1 MLQKS
6 TVRCADNPC
15 TGAGKYGTVS
25 APNLHGRTRT
35 ASMLR
40 AASPPTENLALSRT
54 MIAHLS
60 GTLLA
65 KDTSTVVVDVHGVG
79 YEVHCSSRT
88 SDSLP
93 SLGGSVVLHIHTS
106 VREDAI
112 TLYGFSDSSE
122 KRLFLLL
129 NTVSGVGPKLA
140 LAILSGLEPAALCTA
155 VSLKDIRRLTSVPGV
170 GKKTAERL
178 CMELAEKV
186 SACTP
191 VHGAPAA
198 SVPPVSEGFALHD
211 AASALMNLGYAPE
224 TAWQA
229 VRTVQRTDPVA
240 AAAMSVG
247 ELLRAALRTLA

>member
-1 MLQKS
+1 MGMDLRS
-6 TVRCADNPC
+6 P
-15 TGAGKYGTVS
+15 S
-25 APNLHGRTRT
+25 AP
-35 ASMLR
+35 
-40 AASPPTENLALSRT
+40 

-65 KDTSTVVVDVHGVG
+65 QDTASAVVDVHGVG
-79 YEVHCSSRT
+79 YEVHISSRT

-93 SLGGSVVLHIHTS
+93 PLGEHIALHIHTS

-112 TLYGFSDSSE
+112 TLYGFPDNAE

-140 LAILSGLEPAALCTA
+140 LAILSGLGPADLCA
-155 VSLKDIRRLTSVPGV
+155 AISLKDMRRLTGLPGV

-178 CMELAEKV
+178 CMELVEKV
-186 SACTP
+186 RGFVPLPSTP
-191 VHGAPAA
+191 VA
-198 SVPPVSEGFALHD
+198 SPPPISEGFAMQD
-211 AASALMNLGYAPE
+211 AASALINLGYSQE

-229 VRTVQRTDPVA
+229 LRTVQRADPTA

-247 ELLRAALRTLA
+247 DLLRAALRSLA

>member
-1 MLQKS
+1 MGMHL
-6 TVRCADNPC
+6 RFP
-15 TGAGKYGTVS
+15 
-25 APNLHGRTRT
+25 AP
-35 ASMLR
+35 
-40 AASPPTENLALSRT
+40 

-65 KDTSTVVVDVHGVG
+65 KDTASAIVDVQGVG
-79 YEVHCSSRT
+79 YEVHISSRT

-93 SLGGSVVLHIHTS
+93 PLGEHITLHIHTS

-112 TLYGFSDSSE
+112 TLYGFPDNAE

-140 LAILSGLEPAALCTA
+140 LAILSGLEPADLCTTI
-155 VSLKDIRRLTSVPGV
+155 SLKDMRRLTGLPGV

-186 SACTP
+186 RGFAST
-191 VHGAPAA
+191 PAA
-198 SVPPVSEGFALHD
+198 SMPPVSEGFAMQD
-211 AASALMNLGYAPE
+211 AASALMNLGYPQE

-229 VRTVQRTDPVA
+229 LRTVQRADPTAV
-240 AAAMSVG
+240 AAMSVG
-247 ELLRAALRTLA
+247 DLLRSALRSLT